1 MKRNGWIWTSCIVL
15 LGALG
20 IWFFS
25 NQNEKSPD
33 TEIIS
38 ISSPSPTVVVETQV
52 PIPTPTTQ
60 PTSTATSEPEQPSST
75 PTIDIPQATQQ
86 VEETTPILQPEKEVS
101 HVEVP
106 ITKPSATPKPTEP
119 PKPKPKETDKPQSSS
134 KPPSYEEKE
143 IEPNKSTPE
152 PNASDKNTSGKVFV
166 PGFGWVENSGE
177 NQRGQS
183 TSDGDW
189 NKQVGIM
196 D

>member
-1 MKRNGWIWTSCIVL
+1 MKRKIWIWTSCIIL

-25 NQNEKSPD
+25 NPSEKSPVA
-33 TEIIS
+33 EIIT
-38 ISSPSPTVVVETQV
+38 IPSPSPTLSVET
-52 PIPTPTTQ
+52 PEHIPTPTIQ
-60 PTSTATSEPEQPSST
+60 PTPTATSEPLQPPST
-75 PTIDIPQATQQ
+75 PTIEVPQATQH
-86 VEETTPILQPEKEVS
+86 VEETAPILQPEKEAS

-143 IEPNKSTPE
+143 TEPNKSTPE
-152 PNASDKNTSGKVFV
+152 LNAGDKNESGKVYF
-166 PGFGWVENSGE
+166 PGFGWIEQGE
-177 NQRGQS
+177 ANQGS
-183 TSDGDW
+183 KSDSDGDW

>member
-1 MKRNGWIWTSCIVL
+1 MKHKIGIWTLCIVL

-25 NQNEKSPD
+25 NQSDKSSD
-33 TEIIS
+33 TDIIS
-38 ISSPSPTVVVETQV
+38 IPSSSPTVAIETSS
-52 PIPTPTTQ
+52 PTPSTL
-60 PTSTATSEPEQPSST
+60 PTPTATSEHSQHSST
-75 PTIDIPQATQQ
+75 PTIEVPQVTQH
-86 VEETTPILQPEKEVS
+86 VEEAAPIFQPEKEVS
-101 HVEVP
+101 HIEAP

-143 IEPNKSTPE
+143 TEPNKSIPE
-152 PNASDKNTSGKVFV
+152 PNAGDKNENGKVYF
-166 PGFGWVENSGE
+166 PGFGWIEQGE
-177 NQRGQS
+177 ANQGS
-183 TSDGDW
+183 KSDSDGDW

>member
-1 MKRNGWIWTSCIVL
+1 MKRKIWIWTIFIVL

-25 NQNEKSPD
+25 NQSDKSSD
-33 TEIIS
+33 TDVFS
-38 ISSPSPTVVVETQV
+38 IPSSSPTLAIETSS
-52 PIPTPTTQ
+52 PTPTTL
-60 PTSTATSEPEQPSST
+60 PTPTATIEPSLPAST
-75 PTIDIPQATQQ
+75 PTIEVPQVTQH
-86 VEETTPILQPEKEVS
+86 VEEAVPILQPEKEVS

-143 IEPNKSTPE
+143 TEPNKSAPE
-152 PNASDKNTSGKVFV
+152 PNAGDKNESGKVFV
-166 PGFGWVENSGE
+166 PGFGWIEQSGPSQGSISE
-177 NQRGQS
+177 
-183 TSDGDW
+183 SDGDW